1 MFFNPARLCDQGS
14 VFWAHLIRVLC
25 ISNCMF
31 AFAPV
36 VPEQKLRLKDVVVVV
51 VVAGVC
57 RGGRQQTAGSFL
69 NICHCRILLN

>member
-14 VFWAHLIRVLC
+14 VFGAHRIRVLC
-25 ISNCMF
+25 ISNFTF

-51 VVAGVC
+51 VVVAGVC
-57 RGGRQQTAGSFL
+57 RGGVVVSRQPAAS
-69 NICHCRILLN
+69 